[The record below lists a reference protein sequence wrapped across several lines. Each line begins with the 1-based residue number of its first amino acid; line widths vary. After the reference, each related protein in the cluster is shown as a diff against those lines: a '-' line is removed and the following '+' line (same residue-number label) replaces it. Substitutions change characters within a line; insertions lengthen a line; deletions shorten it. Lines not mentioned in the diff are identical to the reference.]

1 MSLLDSALYKQ
12 SICVLLNYFFR
23 DATSRPTEKESQFG
37 IFKWGALTLSSSY
50 GLGGTYLRPGSQ
62 LYLFVLGSQTQC
74 LTEVFRFEK
83 FYVVAITANL
93 ADAQIQVAIL
103 LKLRREA
110 FQNLK
115 MKFLFYLHGECHASW
130 MRSHE
135 TREHG
140 LQNWSC
146 RWL

>member
-1 MSLLDSALYKQ
+1 MGCAHTE
-12 SICVLLNYFFR
+12 FF
-23 DATSRPTEKESQFG
+23 
-37 IFKWGALTLSSSY
+37 L

-130 MRSHE
+130 MRSRE